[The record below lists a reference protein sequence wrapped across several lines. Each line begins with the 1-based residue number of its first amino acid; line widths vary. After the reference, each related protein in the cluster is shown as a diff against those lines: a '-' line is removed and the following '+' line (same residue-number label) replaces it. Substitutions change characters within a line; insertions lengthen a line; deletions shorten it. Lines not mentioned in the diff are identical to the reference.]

1 MTKAI
6 SLLLGVI
13 MLIVGAFSASF
24 LMGGAAVPAARE
36 ETAENTEW
44 DAGENEEN
52 ADEGYVIDLMFDGT
66 YWESG
71 DLQLGSIWQDGNY
84 KVTITGGEAELS
96 YLCTYDD
103 VVIDDVTVTRLTGI
117 GAGDE
122 ETTAAQPDHG
132 IATFLYNF
140 MTEELIWRQADGQET
155 VFKRIIDPLDDSRW
169 FVNGLTATIRWL
181 GGSDY
186 EVYIERMFFSW
197 IYQCT
202 LDETSDVLTGT
213 GIKTHYGDD
222 VYTDATATFVL
233 RNARREM
240 VWTDD
245 KEQEAINGL
254 AFEAVAR
261 DVAEAMWSD
270 DTYSLFMMW
279 SEGYYDVHVYSEAG
293 EHAYL
298 CTYDWDTN
306 TLTALDPAEIP
317 FDSMNLY
324 LDQALY
330 TGTGSFVLEDDTT
343 LVWHDDS
350 GLAGDGIALK
360 KF

>member
-1 MTKAI
+1 
-6 SLLLGVI
+6 
-13 MLIVGAFSASF
+13 
-24 LMGGAAVPAARE
+24 
-36 ETAENTEW
+36 
-44 DAGENEEN
+44 
-52 ADEGYVIDLMFDGT
+52 
-66 YWESG
+66 
-71 DLQLGSIWQDGNY
+71 
-84 KVTITGGEAELS
+84 
-96 YLCTYDD
+96 
-103 VVIDDVTVTRLTGI
+103 
-117 GAGDE
+117 
-122 ETTAAQPDHG
+122 
-132 IATFLYNF
+132 
-140 MTEELIWRQADGQET
+140 
-155 VFKRIIDPLDDSRW
+155 
-169 FVNGLTATIRWL
+169 
-181 GGSDY
+181 
-186 EVYIERMFFSW
+186 MFFSW

-222 VYTDATATFVL
+222 VYTDATATFAL